1 MKCDKCLMANIVC
14 WMSVH
19 LSPMCRISF
28 HEVLSS
34 ELDDLGGGSPML
46 SGLGHLLNYSYLCRM
61 RRLLIGRVLVVK

>member
-1 MKCDKCLMANIVC
+1 
-14 WMSVH
+14 MSVH
-19 LSPMCRISF
+19 LSPVCRISF

-61 RRLLIGRVLVVK
+61 RRLLIGRVMVVK